1 MTHYQILK
9 IQNKDRQIIKSVKHT
24 EMILDNQLV
33 LSLKTCEMLEE
44 AQYLKL
50 IRNQV
55 FFHSQFY
62 KINDFLYPLY
72 NTIAEGPGV
81 AREKKQKI

>member
-1 MTHYQILK
+1 
-9 IQNKDRQIIKSVKHT
+9 
-24 EMILDNQLV
+24 MILDNQLV

-55 FFHSQFY
+55 FFSQ
-62 KINDFLYPLY
+62 L
-72 NTIAEGPGV
+72 V
-81 AREKKQKI
+81 